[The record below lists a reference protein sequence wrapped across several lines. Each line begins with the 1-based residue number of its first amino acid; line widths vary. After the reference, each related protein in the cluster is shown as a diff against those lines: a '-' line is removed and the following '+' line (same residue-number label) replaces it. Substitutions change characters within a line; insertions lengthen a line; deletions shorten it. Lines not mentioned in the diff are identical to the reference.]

1 MWEGG
6 FHAEPMRTQ
15 AIGGGGGWP
24 AGASALTLEAPKI
37 EAHLKFAIISC
48 HLSSSTSYDAKRQ
61 SDRPSIVMSSIGPI
75 FRHVNHPLTFRPNG
89 NSRHG
94 TPRFHSTLADQPVAH
109 VQLRRLADASSL
121 DGPSRW
127 EATLRLAIGCLTLPP
142 RGAELGQ
149 CRERRTRCRSPT
161 AVLCEAEAEA

>member
-1 MWEGG
+1 MPSQWE
-6 FHAEPMRTQ
+6 PRQ
-15 AIGGGGGWP
+15 LGGGACWC
-24 AGASALTLEAPKI
+24 ARVDTRKSKL
-37 EAHLKFAIISC
+37 ISNSQSSHVIAC
-48 HLSSSTSYDAKRQ
+48 YLSSFTSYDAKRQ
-61 SDRPSIVMSSIGPI
+61 SDRPSVVTSSIGPI

-142 RGAELGQ
+142 RGAWLGQ
-149 CRERRTRCRSPT
+149 CRERRTRYRSPT